1 MMVVVVALFILIVV
15 LVLFASKRVIPSLI
29 SSTSIPESLRNL
41 SVKAQD
47 CSVCSKPVVATTTV
61 RMPWMSY
68 GRDGVVMLPEKTLI
82 TAIRVTCDAAPRLIV
97 ASSEPLIYNFAIK
110 HASKLTMVEFTKDSE
125 DGTWLV
131 NADVLNTAQI
141 SMAVFAKGMRDIQ
154 VSYDIPTMEMAGFLQ
169 KYNIH
174 VRFGPLAM
182 VGPDMEWVFLDCPA
196 RPCQYVLCQQ
206 ACDIVP
212 SEGTPMAGAQVGFFR
227 LPVEN
232 MAIKDVVVL
241 STQKPTVL
249 TPENVFIDLPF
260 EQVQPGQWRL
270 LADYIGNGAV
280 LQVNADS
287 TEEVRF
293 NATRINGMKH
303 LAQYNSRIYHK
314 TAWVTCDC

>member
-1 MMVVVVALFILIVV
+1 M
-15 LVLFASKRVIPSLI
+15 AS
-29 SSTSIPESLRNL
+29 
-41 SVKAQD
+41 
-47 CSVCSKPVVATTTV
+47 
-61 RMPWMSY
+61 
-68 GRDGVVMLPEKTLI
+68 
-82 TAIRVTCDAAPRLIV
+82 
-97 ASSEPLIYNFAIK
+97 
-110 HASKLTMVEFTKDSE
+110 
-125 DGTWLV
+125 
-131 NADVLNTAQI
+131 
-141 SMAVFAKGMRDIQ
+141 
-154 VSYDIPTMEMAGFLQ
+154 
-169 KYNIH
+169 
-174 VRFGPLAM
+174 
-182 VGPDMEWVFLDCPA
+182 
-196 RPCQYVLCQQ
+196 
-206 ACDIVP
+206 
-212 SEGTPMAGAQVGFFR
+212 AQVGFFR